1 MTITSAH
8 GIPVIDLTPA
18 VTGGDTAALVAQL
31 HAAMS
36 EVGFLQVVGHG
47 VPPDLVT
54 AAHDSMDLL
63 DSLPAAERRAL
74 LRPSVTERGLNERV
88 DEQGRVLGRTFKFLR
103 YDDLAEALDDGAVA
117 GHPDFFAP
125 NVWPSGL
132 PVFRETW
139 RSYLDEA
146 RRVCDLLM
154 GLVAQALGLPA
165 DHFAAAFAHDPT
177 LTAVNWY
184 PPQPVDVEHDAVV
197 LRPHPDSGGLT
208 VLHQS
213 GDYEGLEVLRPDGSW
228 TTVPM
233 IEDAF
238 VINIGQLMSQ
248 WTNGVYPATVHRVV
262 AGPTTA
268 ASRRSIA
275 VFHLPDL
282 DTVVEPLPG
291 TVGAEGPRFAPVGVY
306 EWQQQFMA
314 RYVQAERYAEPATA

>member
-1 MTITSAH
+1 MTT
-8 GIPVIDLTPA
+8 IPVIDLTPA
-18 VTGGDTAALVAQL
+18 VAGGDDAALVAQL
-31 HAAMS
+31 HSAMS
-36 EVGFLQVVGHG
+36 EVGFFQVTGHG
-47 VPPDLVT
+47 MSPDLVT

-63 DSLPAAERRAL
+63 DSLPPEERQAL
-74 LRPSVTERGLNERV
+74 IRPSVVERGLNERV
-88 DEQGRVLGRTFKFLR
+88 DDLGRVLGRTFKFSR
-103 YDDLAEALDDGAVA
+103 YDDLADAVADGGVA

-139 RSYLDEA
+139 RSYLGEA
-146 RRVCDLLM
+146 RRLCDLLM
-154 GLVAQALGLPA
+154 GLAAQALGMPA
-165 DHFAAAFAHDPT
+165 DHFRPVFAHDPT

-184 PPQPVDVEHDAVV
+184 PPQPVDVDHDATI

-208 VLHQS
+208 LLPQS
-213 GDYEGLEVLRPDGSW
+213 GDYEGLQVLRPDGSW

-248 WTNGVYPATVHRVV
+248 WTNGVYPATIHRVV

-268 ASRRSIA
+268 SSRRSIA

-282 DTVVEPLPG
+282 DTVVEPLPSTGG
-291 TVGAEGPRFAPVGVY
+291 TEGPRFPPVSVY
-306 EWQQQFMA
+306 DWQQQFMT
-314 RYVQAERYAEPATA
+314 RFVQAEKYAEPAPA

>member
-1 MTITSAH
+1 MTT
-8 GIPVIDLTPA
+8 IPVIDLTPA
-18 VTGGDTAALVAQL
+18 LTGGDTTDLVTQL
-31 HAAMS
+31 HTAMS

-47 VPPDLVT
+47 VSPDLVT

-74 LRPSVTERGLNERV
+74 IRPSVTERGLNERV
-88 DEQGRVLGRTFKFLR
+88 DDQGRVLGRTFKFLR
-103 YDDLAEALDDGAVA
+103 YDDLAEAVADGGAA
-117 GHPDFFAP
+117 GHPDFFTP
-125 NVWPSGL
+125 NVWPAGL

-154 GLVAQALGLPA
+154 GLVARALGMPA
-165 DHFAAAFAHDPT
+165 DHFDAAFAHSPT

-184 PPQPVDVEHDAVV
+184 PPQPVDVEHDETI

-228 TTVPM
+228 TTVPI

-248 WTNGVYPATVHRVV
+248 WTNGVYPATIHRVV

-268 ASRRSIA
+268 NSRRSIA

-282 DTVVEPLPG
+282 DTVVEPLPS
-291 TVGAEGPRFAPVGVY
+291 TVGAEGPRFAPISVY
-306 EWQQQFMA
+306 DWQQQFMA
-314 RYVQAERYAEPATA
+314 RFVQAEKYAEPAAV